1 MCIRLGDV
9 FHRRWNDVLLNL
21 KRVARSETPPFSF
34 ATRFSQKRI
43 AAALIAG
50 GLASALPA
58 ALAHTQGYPSKF
70 NFGMTAFEHE
80 IAAVAIAIPAD
91 GKGLPPGRGDY
102 AAGKTVYETTCAAC
116 HGTDLKGVSG
126 LPDMPS
132 GAALRL
138 IGGRGTLASTSPV
151 VTVESYWPYATT
163 LFDYIRRAMPFSAP
177 GSLSNDE
184 VYAVTAYIL
193 AEGSIIDKTTVIDME
208 TLPKV
213 QMPNR
218 DGFIPDPRPELF
230 K

>member
-58 ALAHTQGYPSKF
+58 ALAHAQGYPSKF
-70 NFGMTAFEHE
+70 NFGMTAFEQE

-116 HGTDLKGVSG
+116 HGTDLRGVAG

-132 GAALRL
+132 GGALRPGHSEDMRASMNNAAAVPVQL
-138 IGGRGTLASTSPV
+138 NGLPPGGSPDPGGRL
-151 VTVESYWPYATT
+151 
-163 LFDYIRRAMPFSAP
+163 IRRMQNTFH
-177 GSLSNDE
+177 
-184 VYAVTAYIL
+184 
-193 AEGSIIDKTTVIDME
+193 
-208 TLPKV
+208 
-213 QMPNR
+213 Q
-218 DGFIPDPRPELF
+218 
-230 K
+230 